1 MGTDATASDLI
12 AIGISLGAIA
22 AFVQRPLLRLRAR
35 FHAVGRTRLAWTTY
49 PAGALVLA
57 ATLLAAA
64 GAGSL
69 AGCAF
74 IVGLVG
80 TRILVLGDELDHEPT

>member
-1 MGTDATASDLI
+1 MGADATASDLI
-12 AIGISLGAIA
+12 AIGISLGAVV
-22 AFVQRPLLRLRAR
+22 AFAQRPLGRLRAR
-35 FHAVGRTRLAWTTY
+35 LHVDGRPALAWTTY
-49 PAGALVLA
+49 PAGALVLVA
-57 ATLLAAA
+57 ALATAA

-80 TRILVLGDELDHEPT
+80 TRVLVIGDALDG